1 MEYKKAYNI
10 LFNAITDA
18 LAELGK
24 ASKTA
29 EIIKVER
36 ILKSVQ
42 QQTEAMYIE
51 AKSGRR
57 RIHTP

>member
-18 LAELGK
+18 LTELGK
-24 ASKTA
+24 ADDKSIEMIRA
-29 EIIKVER
+29 ER
-36 ILKSVQ
+36 ILKNIQ

-57 RIHTP
+57 RDP

>member
-18 LAELGK
+18 LTELDK
-24 ASKTA
+24 ASKTT
-29 EIIKVER
+29 EIIKAER

-51 AKSGRR
+51 AKSSRR
-57 RIHTP
+57 RSP